1 MGLYK
6 HDERLLGGIFGII
19 AMAAALAELY
29 SSGVNAPAV
38 FGTIKDISGTLV
50 AIIVFFTIMDSLK
63 KANNFRG
70 SIEYRMNK
78 VIAKYKPLVIEEISK
93 ENDNINKKNKLDRTI
108 CYGIASSNNVL
119 FGGSEKYIRFLEIAS
134 ENPDKMEFL
143 IRKTFFGDRDSDP
156 YNPEKLAERIVNNLK
171 SGFSNH
177 HIFYRREDDERY
189 RVVVSFNGINMN
201 NEEGVDTI
209 IDIIEKVL
217 LLYIILGKK
226 Q

>member
-1 MGLYK
+1 MGLHE
-6 HDERLLGGIFGII
+6 HDERRLGATFGII
-19 AMAAALAELY
+19 TIAAALAELY
-29 SSGVNAPAV
+29 SSGVNASAV

-50 AIIVFFTIMDSLK
+50 AIIVFFTIMNNLRK
-63 KANNFRG
+63 TNNFRG
-70 SIEYRMNK
+70 SIEDRMNK
-78 VIAKYKPLVIEEISK
+78 VIAKYNPLVIEEVSK
-93 ENDNINKKNKLDRTI
+93 ETDNTNKKNKLDRTI

-143 IRKTFFGDRDSDP
+143 IRKTYFGDTESNP
-156 YNPEKLAERIVNNLK
+156 YNPEELAERIVSNLK
-171 SGFSNH
+171 SSFNRQKIS
-177 HIFYRREDDERY
+177 YRKEDNERY
-189 RVVVSFNGINMN
+189 RVVVSFNEININ

-217 LLYIILGKK
+217 LLYVILGKK